1 MHPNEIL
8 NEWSERAAQ
17 AGQPMLLLYFYG
29 EECSVCTTLF
39 PKVAD
44 LVAQHFPAMRLQ
56 RIDAVTYKALAAQ
69 LRMMSIPG
77 ILVLAAGKEVF
88 RANGLVAL
96 QELKEKIARYYQLLV
111 D

>member
-1 MHPNEIL
+1 MHPQERVK
-8 NEWSERAAQ
+8 EWSEQAAQ

-29 EECSVCTTLF
+29 EECTVCTTLF

-44 LVAQHFPAMRLQ
+44 LVEQDFPAMRLL
-56 RIDAVTYKALAAQ
+56 RIDAVAERSLAAQ

-77 ILVLAAGKEVF
+77 IIVLAEGKEVF
-88 RANGLVAL
+88 RSNGLLAL
-96 QELKEKIARYYQLLV
+96 QELKEKIARYYDLLV